1 MKYTL
6 TIFVLL
12 AGMIMPLSSQPVQG
26 DSLRTGRICK
36 IVLYNGFQTEGVI
49 RENKND
55 TLKLETEITNHYIPV
70 KDIRFVMDTSID
82 IFDREEQERK
92 NAEDDHPV
100 TAKVD
105 TTGECD
111 IYMSDKTLLKDVK
124 LILDTDSTLITL
136 KQKRSKTINISG
148 IRKIVFKQS
157 APFGTGYFYGSV
169 IGFALGFMTLAFSPG
184 GGHPD
189 FSGIGPGLILGLVTS
204 IPFGLVGG
212 LISSLTASDDTY
224 LFDEGLYPAK
234 INRIRYL
241 IEKHY

>member
-1 MKYTL
+1 VKNTL
-6 TIFVLL
+6 AILVLL
-12 AGMIMPLSSQPVQG
+12 AGIVLPLGSQPVSG

-36 IVLYNGFQTEGVI
+36 IVLYNGFQTEGII

-55 TLKLETEITNHYIPV
+55 TLKLETEITNLYIPV
-70 KDIRFVMDTSID
+70 KDIKFVMDTSID
-82 IFDREEQERK
+82 VFDREEQERK
-92 NAEDDHPV
+92 NAEEDLPV
-100 TAKVD
+100 TAEAD
-105 TTGECD
+105 TTFECD

-124 LILDTDSTLITL
+124 LILDSDSTLITL

-189 FSGIGPGLILGLVTS
+189 ISGVGPGLILGLLTS
-204 IPFGLVGG
+204 VPFGLTGG
-212 LISSLTASDDTY
+212 LIGSLTASDDIY
-224 LFDEGLYPAK
+224 LFDEGIYPAK
-234 INRIRYL
+234 VKRIRYL
-241 IEKHY
+241 VEKHY